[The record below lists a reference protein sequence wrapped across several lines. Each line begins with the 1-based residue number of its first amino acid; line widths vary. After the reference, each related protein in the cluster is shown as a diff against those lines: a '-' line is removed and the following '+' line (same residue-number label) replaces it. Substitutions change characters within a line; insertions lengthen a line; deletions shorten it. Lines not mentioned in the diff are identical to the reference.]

1 LFLLSAAY
9 TSPFRIQVV
18 CKGFIASGQEIMI
31 AHGSCS
37 TDAHGC
43 PDAVNRRVFG
53 THSVSRGTAVAVPR
67 GLPEPPPKSYD
78 ARSDAVDPA
87 RPSAP
92 RATAQGALRSLKG
105 LARG

>member
-1 LFLLSAAY
+1 MMLSGSRQQGLSAAY

-43 PDAVNRRVFG
+43 PDAVNSSISLF
-53 THSVSRGTAVAVPR
+53 
-67 GLPEPPPKSYD
+67 
-78 ARSDAVDPA
+78 
-87 RPSAP
+87 
-92 RATAQGALRSLKG
+92 LKG
-105 LARG
+105 SFALCG